1 MSSGYCKYY
10 KENEEVSYD
19 GGITWEETKNYRRGA
34 LYESYSY
41 DCGYLPSDYRWVI
54 VEGGYECSGTTKMTQ
69 QKKQVSHDS
78 GATWEDVV
86 PLETMAT
93 YPVIEYRSTD
103 CGYIPPGPCDP
114 MYRWEDVGYCCF
126 DWDRYIVQK
135 YQVSYDCGQ
144 TWEDVPSVKERL
156 VFDSFQ
162 TCDCGYKSPSVIGST
177 GYTYLFYSQR
187 DKWQLY
193 CEEDYGIRGSY
204 VSQVRGGVYPDYYWE
219 EGGMYG
225 SYGAYFNCDCVGG
238 NPTPLYPNIDKKVY
252 PYTLEYIS
260 SPQIKLDNYTTF
272 KKAVVLANTPPIL
285 EGSSLDWDIENEFV
299 PIDIGFPTY
308 FLQEFSPFNQ
318 WFKDLD
324 DYRSP
329 TQYDYIPISV
339 DEIYV
344 PSVSYEDY
352 KADDRWTKNVPPTS
366 SINPYL
372 WSFIRVKY
380 DYEGND
386 RITHEYVTGTTY
398 SNFDCQMLFSKGVG
412 ISSIVDYYIISSSQ
426 PSSSDT
432 GWTTNVQSILPI
444 TDMWGLWN
452 YKVITYNDNTVI
464 TTEPR
469 MIDFLNNIIRP
480 TKIIDIAYYYKASP
494 HANGVSPTDYSWYQ
508 YGDKIKAIP
517 CAQPNSIPLYRWV
530 VNSNSYECAGTTK
543 ITQEKQ
549 QVSYDSGSTWSDVSP
564 LKTRIGHEVI
574 EYNSTDCGY
583 TPFNG
588 KYKITLGNGMVV
600 SAECDSTS
608 AITQEEVIDY
618 KNSAVSLVIG
628 DCVTSLGWSVFNH
641 FTNLTALTIGSGITE
656 INDYAFPACSGLTS
670 LVIPDTVVEIG
681 QYAFSDCWNL
691 ESVILGRGVTSIRN
705 NAFRNCYK
713 LRSITNLSTTPPH
726 LEDDVDSTDPFHIF
740 RNVDVEGIYVPCDS
754 LEAYKEA
761 YGWANYVWE
770 NKIIPY
776 GACTYYRWVTVPN
789 GYECSGTTKMSQ
801 EKKQASYDSGTTWSD
816 VTPLET
822 RAALPVIEYNSY
834 DCAVNEKYT
843 FVLSNGKIVSADCD
857 SSSAITQG
865 EISSYSATCVNAA
878 IGYCVD
884 SIGSKAFRVFKNL
897 TSIRL
902 LDSITSIG
910 VEAFANCGS
919 LTSITI
925 PSGVTSIEGYT
936 FAQCSAMTSCTISSG
951 VTNIGEYAFTG
962 CTSLLSLTIPSGV
975 TNIGEGAFKYC
986 WSLNSVTIE
995 ATTPPTLGWY
1005 AFNNTNDCPICVP
1018 SGSVNTYKSASGWS
1032 TYASRIQAIP

>member
-19 GGITWEETKNYRRGA
+19 GGITWDETQNFRKGA
-34 LYESYSY
+34 LYESYSH
-41 DCGYLPSDYRWVI
+41 DCGYLPTEYRWVT
-54 VEGGYECSGTTKMTQ
+54 VPGGYECSGTTKMTQ

-78 GATWEDVV
+78 GTTWEDVV

-114 MYRWEDVGYCCF
+114 IYQWNDVGYCCF
-126 DWDRYIVQK
+126 DWDRYIVEK
-135 YQVSYDCGQ
+135 SQVSYDCGE

-156 VFDSFQ
+156 RLDSYM
-162 TCDCGYKSPSVIGST
+162 TCDCGYESPSVIGST
-177 GYTYLFYSQR
+177 GYTYLSEYDRQ
-187 DKWQLY
+187 KWQIF
-193 CEEDYGIRGSY
+193 CQEGYGTMGSY
-204 VSQVRGGVYPDYYWE
+204 VAEVKGDDGIWE
-219 EGGMYG
+219 DGGMYG

-238 NPTPLYPNIDKKVY
+238 NPEPLYTRLDKVVY
-252 PYTLEYIS
+252 PYTLDFIS
-260 SPQIKLDNYTTF
+260 IPQLTVNNYTWF
-272 KKAVVLANTPPIL
+272 KKAVILSNIPPIL
-285 EGSSLDWDIENEFV
+285 RGSSIDWDRENEFA

-308 FLQEFSPFNQ
+308 FLQEFSPFNY
-318 WFKDLD
+318 WFKDTE
-324 DYRSP
+324 YQSP

-344 PSVSYEDY
+344 PSASYEDY
-352 KADDRWTKNVPPTS
+352 KADDRWTKNAPPTS

-372 WSFIRVKY
+372 WTFIRVKY
-380 DYEGND
+380 DYEGRH
-386 RITHEYVTGTTY
+386 RITNEYFTATTY
-398 SNFDCQMLFSKGVG
+398 SNFDCQMLFAKGVG

-444 TDMWGLWN
+444 TDFVGLWN

-464 TTEPR
+464 TTEPK
-469 MIDFLNNIIRP
+469 MIDFLNHSYGIRP
-480 TKIIDIAYYYKASP
+480 IKIIDIAYYYKASP
-494 HANGVSPTDYSWYQ
+494 HASGVTPTDYSWYQ

-530 VNSNSYECAGTTK
+530 VNSSSYECAGATK

-564 LKTRIGHEVI
+564 LNTRIGHEVI

-588 KYKITLGNGMVV
+588 KYKLILGNGTII
-600 SAECDSTS
+600 SAACDSTS

-618 KNSAVSLVIG
+618 KDSAVSLVIG
-628 DCVTSLGWSVFNH
+628 NCVTRIDYDAFNH
-641 FTNLTALTIGSGITE
+641 FTSLTSLTIGNNVTYIGNYSF
-656 INDYAFPACSGLTS
+656 AACRGLTS
-670 LVIPDTVVEIG
+670 LVIPDTVTEIG

-691 ESVILGRGVTSIRN
+691 ESVILGSSLTLLWTNS
-705 NAFRNCYK
+705 FRNCYNLK
-713 LRSITNLSTTPPH
+713 NMTLRSTTPPNIWGGV
-726 LEDDVDSTDPFHIF
+726 DTSDVYHIF
-740 RNVDVEGIYVPCDS
+740 KNVDFEGIYVPCNS
-754 LEAYKEA
+754 LETYKEA
-761 YGWANYVWE
+761 YGWANYVFE

-816 VTPLET
+816 VTPLEI

-910 VEAFANCGS
+910 IEAFANCGS

-1005 AFNNTNDCPICVP
+1005 AFSNTNDCPIYVP
-1018 SGSVNTYKSASGWS
+1018 SGSVNAYKAATNWS